1 MPSGTI
7 VNTLTGATRRSK
19 AQFILMDYFPETL
32 QAFVA
37 ELHGRRTAVSYKQAV
52 AILAGVSGLALAAA
66 LGCPWGLPWG
76 LIRISEFM
84 GVACGVPCPGLCQL
98 WASCRVVAC
107 EDASIPSTLKQFQNC
122 TGGSCSIQSSVVS
135 ATTMWL

>member
-52 AILAGVSGLALAAA
+52 AILAGVSGLALAVAA
-66 LGCPWGLPWG
+66 LGCPWGLPRE
-76 LIRISEFM
+76 LIRIRSEFM
-84 GVACGVPCPGLCQL
+84 GVACGVPCPGLCQW
-98 WASCRVVAC
+98 WASCRVVA
-107 EDASIPSTLKQFQNC
+107 
-122 TGGSCSIQSSVVS
+122 
-135 ATTMWL
+135 